1 MKNLST
7 PSRSPRRFVG
17 ALAAAAVVL
26 GLSTTALAKSSY
38 LNTWRSAY
46 PGSSSDDNVIS
57 GTGSSCQLCHG
68 LSGNYDSF
76 NAYGWEMRQN
86 LNTMSLSAAI
96 AACEPVDSDG
106 DPTGSDNLAEIN
118 ADAQPG
124 WTGGANN
131 TIYFKNGSTQTGQ
144 TPPSITGDLDP
155 PGCTVTTYCTS
166 SATSIPG
173 CSASISSSGTPSV
186 SQPDQFQISSGNVP
200 GSNLGLMYFSDKGR
214 ASIPF
219 GTQGGFVC
227 AQPGFRSKPKASGG
241 TQGSCSGNYVF
252 SLTDLIN
259 SSNGVILAGNT
270 INAAVWFRDPA
281 SVDTFGLS
289 NGIEFTLCP

>member
-1 MKNLST
+1 MRL
-7 PSRSPRRFVG
+7 PCLQLPVRSLRPVLLA
-17 ALAAAAVVL
+17 ALIAAAVP
-26 GLSTTALAKSSY
+26 TAALAKSSY
-38 LNTWRSAY
+38 FNTWRSLY
-46 PGSSSDDNVIS
+46 PGSSTDDNVLN
-57 GTGSSCQLCHG
+57 GTGASCQLCHASSNG
-68 LSGNYDSF
+68 GNGW
-76 NAYGWEMRQN
+76 NGYGWRVRQN
-86 LNTMSLSAAI
+86 LGSMNLSAAI
-96 AACEPVDSDG
+96 LAAEPFDSDA
-106 DPTGSDNLAEIN
+106 DPTGSDNLAEIT

-124 WTGGANN
+124 WTPGASN
-131 TIYFKNGSTQTGQ
+131 TFYFKDGSTQTGNV
-144 TPPSITGDLDP
+144 PPSILGDLDP
-155 PGCTVTTYCTS
+155 PGCTVTTYCTP

-186 SQPDQFQISSGNVP
+186 SQPGQFQISSGNVP